1 MFKFFKSA
9 SSDASNS
16 SRGQNDAGAT
26 GRSATPSQFASAPGT
41 GIRYSPTLIDELKKD
56 HKQLLA
62 TYMAI
67 KASFDGGDYRT
78 VSAKLN
84 EFRIGLQGHL
94 LTENVR
100 FYIYLD
106 RVHGQDEMNS
116 DLIRGF
122 RREMDGI
129 GRTALNFLKK
139 YETIGVDKE
148 LAGAFAKDF
157 AEIGTVLGERIQR
170 EESVLYPLYIPAQ

>member
-1 MFKFFKSA
+1 MFKFFKSG
-9 SSDASNS
+9 SSDASHS
-16 SRGQNDAGAT
+16 PRGPNNASAT
-26 GRSATPSQFASAPGT
+26 GGAASPSPFASAPGT
-41 GIRYSPTLIDELKKD
+41 EIRYSPTLIDELKKD
-56 HKQLLA
+56 HKALLA

-67 KASFDGGDYRT
+67 KASFDGGDYRA

-84 EFRIGLQGHL
+84 EFRISLQGHL

-129 GRTALNFLKK
+129 GRAALSFLKK

-157 AEIGTVLGERIQR
+157 AEIGTVLGERIKR
-170 EESVLYPLYIPAQ
+170 EEGVLYPLYVPAQ

>member
-1 MFKFFKSA
+1 MFNLFRSNSA
-9 SSDASNS
+9 SSTSPQSSAGS
-16 SRGQNDAGAT
+16 SRANERQAAQAGT
-26 GRSATPSQFASAPGT
+26 APGT
-41 GIRYSPTLIDELKKD
+41 GIRYSPTLIDELKSD
-56 HKQLLA
+56 HKQLLGIY
-62 TYMAI
+62 TAI
-67 KASFDGGDYRT
+67 QTAFDKGDYVT

-122 RREMDGI
+122 RKEMDGI
-129 GRTALNFLKK
+129 GRAALSFLKK

-157 AEIGTVLGERIQR
+157 AAIGAVLGERIQR
-170 EESVLYPLYIPAQ
+170 EESTLYPLYIPAP

>member
-1 MFKFFKSA
+1 MFNLFRSRPASA
-9 SSDASNS
+9 DAPHSSPAPDDTRAQPSPA
-16 SRGQNDAGAT
+16 QT
-26 GRSATPSQFASAPGT
+26 GTAPGT
-41 GIRYSPTLIDELKKD
+41 GIRYSPSLIDELKRD

-62 TYMAI
+62 TYTAI
-67 KASFDGGDYRT
+67 KAAFDQGDYVR
-78 VSAKLN
+78 VSAKLA

-122 RREMDGI
+122 RKEMDGI
-129 GRTALNFLKK
+129 GRAALNFLKK
-139 YETIGVDKE
+139 YEMIGVDKE

-170 EESVLYPLYIPAQ
+170 EESTLYPLYVPTA

>member
-1 MFKFFKSA
+1 MFSLFRSRSA
-9 SSDASNS
+9 SPDAPNS
-16 SRGQNDAGAT
+16 SSAGNDGRAQPSSAQAGT
-26 GRSATPSQFASAPGT
+26 APGT
-41 GIRYSPTLIDELKKD
+41 GIRYSPSLLDELKSD

-62 TYMAI
+62 TYTAI
-67 KASFDGGDYRT
+67 KTAFDKGDYVT

-122 RREMDGI
+122 RKEMDGI
-129 GRTALNFLKK
+129 GRAALNFLKK
-139 YETIGVDKE
+139 YEMIGVDKE
-148 LAGAFAKDF
+148 LAAAFAKDF
-157 AEIGTVLGERIQR
+157 AEIGAVLGERIKR
-170 EESVLYPLYIPAQ
+170 EESTLYPLYIPAV